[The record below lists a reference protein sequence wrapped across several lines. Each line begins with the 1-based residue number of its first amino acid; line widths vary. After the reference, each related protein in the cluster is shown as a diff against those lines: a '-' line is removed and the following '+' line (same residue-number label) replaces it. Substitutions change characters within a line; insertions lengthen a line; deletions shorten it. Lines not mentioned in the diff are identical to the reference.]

1 MTKKIIWAK
10 RHTCE
15 NYLLQYSS
23 AKAFLFY
30 YESANRGDQKESH
43 MKEVVI
49 VSGVRTAIGTFGA
62 SLKDVSAIKL
72 GALAIREV
80 LKKVH
85 LKPIVQKELLEVGP
99 DAFKGAGMTELE
111 KSNYKWDESM
121 QGVQVDEVIMG
132 NVIQAGQ
139 GQNPGRQAM
148 IYAGVPKETN
158 AFTINKV
165 CASGLKAIALG
176 AQSIVAGEAEV
187 VVAGGMENMSQVPYA
202 FPLGRWGARMF
213 NQEMVDLMVFDG
225 LFEIFYG
232 YHMGLTAENIAEKF
246 GISRKEQDEL
256 GLLSHQR
263 ARAAIKNGNFK
274 EEIVPV
280 IIPQRKGDPIIFDTD
295 ERPMDT
301 SLEKMGK
308 LATAFKAGGTVTA
321 GNASGINDAAAAVL
335 LMTKEKAKALNLEP
349 MGTIRSYATG
359 GVDPAYMGLGPVPAV
374 RKALKKAGVTLND
387 IGLIELNEA
396 FASQAIACIR
406 ELQFDMEKTNVN
418 GSGISLGH
426 PIGCSG
432 ARLIVTLLHEMKRRK
447 VNLGLASLCI
457 GGGQGMAMII
467 EKS

>member
-1 MTKKIIWAK
+1 MREA
-10 RHTCE
+10 
-15 NYLLQYSS
+15 
-23 AKAFLFY
+23 
-30 YESANRGDQKESH
+30 
-43 MKEVVI
+43 VI

-62 SLKDVSAIKL
+62 SLKDVPAVKL
-72 GALAIREV
+72 GAIVIREV
-80 LKKVH
+80 LKKVG
-85 LKPIVQKELLEVGP
+85 LRPIIKKEVLDMAP
-99 DAFKGAGMTELE
+99 DALKGAGLTELE
-111 KSNYKWDESM
+111 KSHGQWDGSLREI
-121 QGVQVDEVIMG
+121 QVDEVIMG
-132 NVIQAGQ
+132 NALQAGQ
-139 GQNPGRQAM
+139 GQNSARQAM
-148 IYAGVPKETN
+148 IYGGIPKETN

-176 AQSIVAGEAEV
+176 VQSIQLSEADV
-187 VVAGGMENMSQVPYA
+187 VIAGGMENMSQVPYA
-202 FPLGRWGARMF
+202 FPPGRWGARMF

-263 ARAAIKNGNFK
+263 ARAAIKNGTFK

-280 IIPQRKGDPIIFDTD
+280 VIPQKKGEPLSFDTD

-301 SLEKMGK
+301 SLEKMAK
-308 LATAFKAGGTVTA
+308 LPTVFKPGGTVTA
-321 GNASGINDAAAAVL
+321 GNASGINDAAAVVL
-335 LMTKEKAKALNLEP
+335 IMSKEMAKSLNLEP
-349 MGTIRSYATG
+349 MGIVRSFASG
-359 GVDPAYMGLGPVPAV
+359 GVDPAYMGLGPIPAV
-374 RKALKKAGVTLND
+374 RKALKKAGVSLKD

-396 FASQAIACIR
+396 FASQSIACVR

-447 VNLGLASLCI
+447 IGLGLATLCI
-457 GGGQGMAMII
+457 GGGQGMAMVI
-467 EKS
+467 ERS

>member
-1 MTKKIIWAK
+1 
-10 RHTCE
+10 
-15 NYLLQYSS
+15 
-23 AKAFLFY
+23 
-30 YESANRGDQKESH
+30 

-72 GALAIREV
+72 GAMTIREV
-80 LKKVH
+80 LKKIG
-85 LKPIVQKELLEVGP
+85 LKPIVQKELLEVAP
-99 DAFKGAGMTELE
+99 DAFKWAGITELE

-121 QGVQVDEVIMG
+121 QGIQIDEVIMG

-139 GQNPGRQAM
+139 GQNPARQAM
-148 IYAGVPKETN
+148 IYAGIPKETN

-176 AQSIVAGEAEV
+176 AQSIMAGEAEV

-202 FPLGRWGARMF
+202 FPQGRWGARMF

-232 YHMGLTAENIAEKF
+232 YHMGITAENIAEKF

-263 ARAAIKNGNFK
+263 ARAAIKKGIFK

-280 IIPQRKGDPIIFDTD
+280 VIPQKKGDPVIFDTD

-301 SLEKMGK
+301 SLEKMSK
-308 LATAFKAGGTVTA
+308 LPAAFKAGGSVTA

-335 LMTKEKAKALNLEP
+335 LMSKEKAKALNLEP
-349 MGTIRSYATG
+349 MGTIRSYAAG
-359 GVDPAYMGLGPVPAV
+359 GVDPAFMGLGPIPAV
-374 RKALKKAGVTLND
+374 RKAFKKAGVTLHD

-447 VNLGLASLCI
+447 VNLGLATLCI
-457 GGGQGMAMII
+457 GGGQGMAMIV

>member
-1 MTKKIIWAK
+1 M
-10 RHTCE
+10 R
-15 NYLLQYSS
+15 
-23 AKAFLFY
+23 
-30 YESANRGDQKESH
+30 
-43 MKEVVI
+43 EVVI
-49 VSGVRTAIGTFGA
+49 VSGARTAVGTFGA

-72 GALAIREV
+72 GAIAIREV
-80 LKKVH
+80 LKKIR
-85 LKPIVQKELLEVGP
+85 LKPIVKKELLEVAP
-99 DAFKGAGMTELE
+99 DAFKWAGMTELE
-111 KSNYKWDESM
+111 KSHSQWDESM
-121 QGVQVDEVIMG
+121 QGIQIDEVIMG
-132 NVIQAGQ
+132 NVLQAGQ
-139 GQNPGRQAM
+139 GQNPARQAM

-158 AFTINKV
+158 AFSINKV

-176 AQSIVAGEAEV
+176 AQSIMTGEAEV

-202 FPLGRWGARMF
+202 FPQGRWGARMF

-263 ARAAIKNGNFK
+263 ARAAIKNGIFK

-280 IIPQRKGDPIIFDTD
+280 VLPQKKGEPLSFDTD

-301 SLEKMGK
+301 SLEKMAK
-308 LATAFKAGGTVTA
+308 LPTAFKKGGTVTA

-335 LMTKEKAKALNLEP
+335 LMSKETAKELNLEP
-349 MGTIRSYATG
+349 MGMIRSYAAG
-359 GVDPAYMGLGPVPAV
+359 GVDPAYMGLGPIPAV
-374 RKALKKAGVTLND
+374 RKALKKAGVALHD

-432 ARLIVTLLHEMKRRK
+432 ARLIVTLLHEMKRQK
-447 VNLGLASLCI
+447 VNLGLATLCI